1 MKRGNKPKA
10 PSAAAARR
18 KGLVSGRQVANNIFS
33 GRDAKR
39 PQQFG
44 RTLSRGR
51 RGGR

>member
-1 MKRGNKPKA
+1 MKGKGKGRRSTPKSKP
-10 PSAAAARR
+10 
-18 KGLVSGRQVANNIFS
+18 LTGRQVANNVFAGLDS
-33 GRDAKR
+33 KR